1 MRAIKLKKILSKKTL
16 KNGDEAGDNEVDDGS
31 KVETDK

>member
-1 MRAIKLKKILSKKTL
+1 MRAIKLKKILSKDFE
-16 KNGDEAGDNEVDDGS
+16 NGDEAGDNEVDDGS